1 MINKEQ
7 TVVLSVLH
15 PILVPIYIYIYIYI
29 FACWGKK
36 NLDICTLKNY

>member
-15 PILVPIYIYIYIYI
+15 PILVPIYIYIYLLV
-29 FACWGKK
+29 GVKK
-36 NLDICTLKNY
+36 T